1 MLRLDLDERDLRSL
15 RVFCNVAEAGGFS
28 AAEKLLHMS
37 KASISRHV
45 REVEERLGVRLC
57 ERGPAGFR
65 LTPEGEVA
73 VKLATSALRSLERIR
88 PEIDAVH
95 GVLSG
100 PLALGV
106 VEHALG
112 HPDCKLPQAIAM
124 LKRRAP
130 NVQPRI
136 EVMTFPELNQALRE
150 HRVDIAIR
158 GRYPGDDEFDYLP
171 LFAESHRIY
180 GAIRKEGREGKSG
193 RGAARELPLVHRSHP
208 YVEAVLAGG
217 GYVRGPDAGGLEA
230 IALLV
235 ATGDYVG
242 LLPTHYVQLIGKRYA
257 LRARRGSPTFHH
269 TICAVTDPV
278 RPSTHRAD
286 LFLAILKEFHARPAG
301 GIAAE

>member
-1 MLRLDLDERDLRSL
+1 MLRLDFDERDLRSL
-15 RVFCNVAEAGGFS
+15 RVFCNVAQAGGFA

-65 LTPEGEVA
+65 LTTEGEVA
-73 VKLATSALRSLERIR
+73 LKLATSALRSLERIR

-106 VEHALG
+106 VEQVLG
-112 HPDCKLPQAIAM
+112 HPDCQLPQALAQ
-124 LKRRAP
+124 LRQRAP
-130 NVQPRI
+130 NVHPQI

-158 GRYPGDDEFDYLP
+158 GRYPGEDEFDYLP
-171 LFAESHRIY
+171 LFSETHRIY
-180 GAIRKEGREGKSG
+180 GAARKDARQRE
-193 RGAARELPLVHRSHP
+193 RPLVYRPHP
-208 YVEAVLAGG
+208 YVDAVLAAGG
-217 GYVRGPDAGGLEA
+217 HERGPQADGLEA
-230 IALLV
+230 IAILV

-242 LLPTHYVQLIGKRYA
+242 LLPSHFVQQIGKRHA
-257 LRARRGSPTFHH
+257 LRARRGSPSFVH
-269 TICAVTDPV
+269 TICAVTDPS
-278 RPSTHRAD
+278 RPFTHRAD
-286 LFLAILKEFHARPAG
+286 LFLSILRELHPA
-301 GIAAE
+301 

>member
-1 MLRLDLDERDLRSL
+1 MVRLDLDERDLRSL
-15 RVFCNVAEAGGFS
+15 RVFCNVAEAGGFA
-28 AAEKLLHMS
+28 AAERLLPMS

-73 VKLATSALRSLERIR
+73 LKLATAALRSLERIR

-100 PLALGV
+100 PLAVGV

-130 NVQPRI
+130 NVEPRI
-136 EVMTFPELNQALRE
+136 EVLAFPELNQALRE

-171 LFAESHRIY
+171 LFAETHRIY
-180 GAIRKEGREGKSG
+180 GAVRREAPGSG
-193 RGAARELPLVHRSHP
+193 ESRARRLPLVYRPHP
-208 YVEAVLAGG
+208 YVDTVLAEGS
-217 GYVRGPDAGGLEA
+217 YERGPEAGGLEA

-242 LLPTHYVQLIGKRYA
+242 LLPSHYVQLIGKRYE
-257 LRARRGSPTFHH
+257 LRVRRGSPSFSHP
-269 TICAVTDPV
+269 ICAVTDPS

-286 LFLAILKEFHARPAG
+286 LFLSLLDEFHLRG
-301 GIAAE
+301 GT

>member
-1 MLRLDLDERDLRSL
+1 MIRLDFDERDLRSL
-15 RVFCNVAEAGGFS
+15 RVFCNVAEAGGFA

-73 VKLATSALRSLERIR
+73 VKLATGALRSLERIR

-106 VEHALG
+106 VEHALS

-150 HRVDIAIR
+150 QRVDIAVR
-158 GRYPGDDEFDYLP
+158 GRYPGEDEFEFLP
-171 LFAESHRIY
+171 LFSESHRIY
-180 GAIRKEGREGKSG
+180 GAIRKESREA
-193 RGAARELPLVHRSHP
+193 RGAREPALVYRPHP
-208 YVEAVLAGG
+208 YVDAVLAAG
-217 GYVRGPDAGGLEA
+217 GYARGPDAGGLEA

-242 LLPTHYVQLIGKRYA
+242 LLPTHYAQMIGKRYA
-257 LRARRGSPTFHH
+257 LRARRGSPSFQH
-269 TICAVTDPV
+269 TICAVTDPG
-278 RPSTHRAD
+278 RPSTHRSD
-286 LFLAILKEFHARPAG
+286 LFLSILREFHVRSSG
-301 GIAAE
+301 AAAAA

>member
-1 MLRLDLDERDLRSL
+1 MIRLDFDERDLRSL
-15 RVFCNVAEAGGFS
+15 RVFCNVAEAGGFA
-28 AAEKLLHMS
+28 AAERVLLMS

-73 VKLATSALRSLERIR
+73 LKLATTALRSLERIR

-106 VEHALG
+106 VEHALS
-112 HPDCKLPQAIAM
+112 HPDCKLPQAIAA

-130 NVQPRI
+130 QVQPRI

-150 HRVDIAIR
+150 QRVDIAIR

-171 LFAESHRIY
+171 LFVESHRLY
-180 GAIRKEGREGKSG
+180 GAVRKEGGEPRK
-193 RGAARELPLVHRSHP
+193 AVWPLVYRPHP
-208 YVEAVLAGG
+208 YVDQVLAGD
-217 GYVRGPDAGGLEA
+217 GYERGPEAGGLEA

-235 ATGDYVG
+235 ASGDYVG
-242 LLPTHYVQLIGKRYA
+242 LLPTHYAQLIGKRYA
-257 LRARRGSPTFHH
+257 LRARRASPTFVHP
-269 TICAVTDPV
+269 ICAVTDPH
-278 RPSTHRAD
+278 RPSTHRAE
-286 LFLAILKEFHARPAG
+286 LFLSLLRELHIRS
-301 GIAAE
+301 AAHLSS

>member
-1 MLRLDLDERDLRSL
+1 MIRLDFDERDLRSL
-15 RVFCNVAEAGGFS
+15 RVFCNVAEAGGFA

-45 REVEERLGVRLC
+45 RDVEERLGVRLC
-57 ERGPAGFR
+57 ERGPAGFS

-73 VKLATSALRSLERIR
+73 VKLATGALRSLERIR

-112 HPDCKLPQAIAM
+112 HPDCQLPQAIAM

-150 HRVDIAIR
+150 HRVDMAIR

-171 LFAESHRIY
+171 LFSESHRIY
-180 GAIRKEGREGKSG
+180 GAIRKEGKEG
-193 RGAARELPLVHRSHP
+193 RATRDLPLVHRPHP
-208 YVEAVLAGG
+208 YVDAVLAQG
-217 GYVRGPDAGGLEA
+217 GYTRGPDAGGLEA

-242 LLPTHYVQLIGKRYA
+242 LLPTHYAQLIGKRYA
-257 LRARRGSPTFHH
+257 LRARRGSPTFQH
-269 TICAVTDPV
+269 TICAVTDPN

-286 LFLAILKEFHARPAG
+286 LFLSILREFHARSSG
-301 GIAAE
+301 MLSAA

>member
-1 MLRLDLDERDLRSL
+1 MVRLDLDERDLRSL
-15 RVFCNVAEAGGFS
+15 RVFCNVAEAGGFA
-28 AAEKLLHMS
+28 AAERLLHMS

-45 REVEERLGVRLC
+45 REVEQRLAVRLC

-73 VKLATSALRSLERIR
+73 LKLATAALRSLERIR

-100 PLALGV
+100 PLAVGV

-112 HPDCKLPQAIAM
+112 HPDCRLPQALAM

-136 EVMTFPELNQALRE
+136 EVLAFPELNQALRE
-150 HRVDIAIR
+150 QRVDIAIR

-171 LFAESHRIY
+171 LFDETHRIY
-180 GAIRKEGREGKSG
+180 GAVRREA
-193 RGAARELPLVHRSHP
+193 GAAGEARSRRLPLVYRPHP
-208 YVEAVLAGG
+208 YVDTVLAEGV
-217 GYVRGPDAGGLEA
+217 YERGPEAGGLEA

-242 LLPTHYVQLIGKRYA
+242 LLPSHYVQLIGKRYE
-257 LRARRGSPTFHH
+257 LRVRRGSPSFSHP
-269 TICAVTDPV
+269 ICAVTDPS

-286 LFLAILKEFHARPAG
+286 LLLGLLDEFHQRR
-301 GIAAE
+301 AA

>member
-1 MLRLDLDERDLRSL
+1 MIRLDFDERDLRSL
-15 RVFCNVAEAGGFS
+15 RVFCNVAEAGGFA

-73 VKLATSALRSLERIR
+73 VKLATGALRSLERIR

-106 VEHALG
+106 VEHALS

-130 NVQPRI
+130 MVQPRI

-150 HRVDIAIR
+150 QRVDVAIR
-158 GRYPGDDEFDYLP
+158 GRYPGEDEFDFLP
-171 LFAESHRIY
+171 LFSESHRIY
-180 GAIRKEGREGKSG
+180 GAVRKEGRDG
-193 RGAARELPLVHRSHP
+193 RGAREPALVHRPHP
-208 YVEAVLAGG
+208 YVDAVLATGQ
-217 GYVRGPDAGGLEA
+217 YTRGPDAGGLEA

-235 ATGDYVG
+235 ATGDYLG
-242 LLPTHYVQLIGKRYA
+242 LLPTHYAQLIGKRYA
-257 LRARRGSPTFHH
+257 LRARRGSPSFQH
-269 TICAVTDPV
+269 TICAVTDPA
-278 RPSTHRAD
+278 RPSTHRSD
-286 LFLAILKEFHARPAG
+286 LFLSILREFHARPASV
-301 GIAAE
+301 AAIS